1 MPEVPS
7 QVDGEEVVKARVH
20 QVVETKI
27 SDLKPHPRNYRKH
40 PEDQLAHIIASIKAH
55 GYYRNV
61 VVAKDGTIL
70 AGHGVVEAS
79 KKMGLKTV
87 PVIRLSIGP
96 NTPAALKV
104 LTSDNEISNLAEVDD
119 RVLTGLL
126 KELSNVDDLVGTG
139 FDKEMLAALTFVT
152 RPASEVRDLNEAAHW
167 VGMPA
172 YEEGG
177 TPIRLIVSFK
187 KREDLE
193 EFVSKHNLKIDKSAI
208 KGETWSTRWPWTE
221 REDSAKI
228 KFERK
233 GNRKKGGA

>member
-1 MPEVPS
+1 M
-7 QVDGEEVVKARVH
+7 KARVH

-40 PEDQLAHIIASIKAH
+40 PEDQLGHIIASIKAH

-119 RVLTGLL
+119 RVLTDLL

-139 FDKEMLAALTFVT
+139 FDASSLAALAFVT
-152 RPASEVRDLNEAAHW
+152 RPESEIKTKAHAADW
-167 VGMPA
+167 VGMPEYGA
-172 YEEGG
+172 ENEETYRVVVTCSSKEDREKFMKKIGA
-177 TPIRLIVSFK
+177 TVINKKTDPVWSIYWPERPKQDLAALRFK
-187 KREDLE
+187 SE
-193 EFVSKHNLKIDKSAI
+193 
-208 KGETWSTRWPWTE
+208 
-221 REDSAKI
+221 
-228 KFERK
+228 
-233 GNRKKGGA
+233 